1 MCTHKRW
8 ADDPG
13 QSTGAIPSTSSPAR
27 ACGRIGMPATQVQAG
42 RALFRQAQAG
52 CRDCLNELMEQH
64 DGLVHAVVRKQILGD
79 LPYDEAIQAGCIGLW
94 RAILGYDP
102 SRGAFSTYAWPS
114 ITRHIWRAVKEA
126 GRLLQTSVV
135 KSADPPLTALAP
147 ELVREASAIHDALHD
162 LVKRQ
167 PTRLRYIITTRYGL
181 DGCPVAFYRE
191 MGERLHLSGERVRQ
205 LHTEALVALRHPAHS
220 QHLRSLLG
228 HHTVADYEWAETLAQ
243 RWLRKR
249 GGRHG

>member
-13 QSTGAIPSTSSPAR
+13 GSTGVIPSTSSPR
-27 ACGRIGMPATQVQAG
+27 SATQVQAG

-64 DGLVHAVVRKQILGD
+64 DGLVHTVVRKQILGD
-79 LPYDEAIQAGCIGLW
+79 LPYDEAVQAGRIGLW

-102 SRGAFSTYAWPS
+102 DRGVAFSTYAWPS
-114 ITRHIWRAVKEA
+114 ITRHVWQAVKEA
-126 GRLLQTSVV
+126 DRFLQRSVV
-135 KSADPPLTALAP
+135 TSTVPSARALDPV
-147 ELVREASAIHDALHD
+147 LVWERRAIHAELHD
-162 LVKRQ
+162 LVQRQ
-167 PTRLRYIITTRYGL
+167 PTRLRDIITTRYGL
-181 DGCPVAFYRE
+181 DGCTVAFYRE
-191 MGERLHLSGERVRQ
+191 IGERLHLSGERVRQ
-205 LHTEALVALRHPAHS
+205 LHTEALVKLRHPAHS
-220 QHLRSLLG
+220 QHLRSLLDY
-228 HHTVADYEWAETLAQ
+228 HTVADYEQAEARAQ

>member
-1 MCTHKRW
+1 
-8 ADDPG
+8 
-13 QSTGAIPSTSSPAR
+13 
-27 ACGRIGMPATQVQAG
+27 
-42 RALFRQAQAG
+42 
-52 CRDCLNELMEQH
+52 MEQH

-79 LPYDEAIQAGCIGLW
+79 LPYDEAIQAGRIGLW

-102 SRGAFSTYAWPS
+102 GRGAFSTYAWPS

-126 GRLLQTSVV
+126 GRFLQSSVGM
-135 KSADPPLTALAP
+135 SAAPPLTALDL
-147 ELVREASAIHDALHD
+147 ERVWEASAIHDALHE

-167 PTRLRYIITTRYGL
+167 PTRLRYIITARYGL

-191 MGERLHLSGERVRQ
+191 IGEHLHLSGERVRQ
-205 LHTEALVALRHPAHS
+205 LHTKALVALRHPAQS
-220 QHLRSLLG
+220 QHLRALLG
-228 HHTVADYEWAETLAQ
+228 HHTVADYEWAEALAQ

>member
-13 QSTGAIPSTSSPAR
+13 QSTGVVPSTSSP
-27 ACGRIGMPATQVQAG
+27 MPAIQVQAG
-42 RALFRQAQAG
+42 RVLFRQAQAG

-79 LPYDEAIQAGCIGLW
+79 LPYDEAIQAGRIGLW
-94 RAILGYDP
+94 RAVLGYDP
-102 SRGAFSTYAWPS
+102 DRGSTFSTYAWPS
-114 ITRHIWRAVKEA
+114 ITHHIWRAVKEG
-126 GRLLQTSVV
+126 GRLFQPSVDM
-135 KSADPPLTALAP
+135 SADPPFRALDP
-147 ELVREASAIHDALHD
+147 ELVWEASAIHDALHD

-167 PTRLRYIITTRYGL
+167 PTRLRYIVTARYGL
-181 DGCPVAFYRE
+181 DGCPAAFYRE

-205 LHTEALVALRHPAHS
+205 LHAEALVALRHPAHS

-228 HHTVADYEWAETLAQ
+228 HHTVADYEWADTLAQ

-249 GGRHG
+249 GGRHD

>member
-1 MCTHKRW
+1 MCTHKKW

-13 QSTGAIPSTSSPAR
+13 QSTGAIPSTSSPV
-27 ACGRIGMPATQVQAG
+27 PATQVQAG

-52 CRDCLNELMEQH
+52 CRDGLNELMEQH

-79 LPYDEAIQAGCIGLW
+79 LPYDEAIQAGRIGLW

-102 SRGAFSTYAWPS
+102 CRGAFSTYAWPS
-114 ITRHIWRAVKEA
+114 ITRHIWRAVKAE
-126 GRLLQTSVV
+126 GRLFQPSVV
-135 KSADPPLTALAP
+135 MSADLPLTALDP
-147 ELVREASAIHDALHD
+147 ELIWEACAIHDALHD

-167 PTRLRYIITTRYGL
+167 PTRLRYIITTRYAL
-181 DGCPVAFYRE
+181 DGSPAAFYRE
-191 MGERLHLSGERVRQ
+191 IGAHLHLSGERVRQ

-228 HHTVADYEWAETLAQ
+228 YHTVASYQRAETLAQ

>member
-8 ADDPG
+8 ADGPG
-13 QSTGAIPSTSSPAR
+13 GSTGAVPSTSSPV
-27 ACGRIGMPATQVQAG
+27 PATQVQVG

-52 CRDCLNELMEQH
+52 CRDCLDELMEKH

-79 LPYDEAIQAGCIGLW
+79 LPYDEAIQAGRTGLW

-102 SRGAFSTYAWPS
+102 DRGVAFSTYAWPS
-114 ITRHIWRAVKEA
+114 ITRHVWRAVKEA
-126 GRLLQTSVV
+126 ERFLQRSVV
-135 KSADPPLTALAP
+135 TSTAPSARALDPALVW
-147 ELVREASAIHDALHD
+147 ERRAIHAALHD

-167 PTRLRYIITTRYGL
+167 PTRLRDIITTRYGL

-191 MGERLHLSGERVRQ
+191 IGERLQLSGERVRQ
-205 LHTEALVALRHPAHS
+205 LHSEALVRLRHPAQS
-220 QHLRSLLG
+220 QHLRALLG
-228 HHTVADYEWAETLAQ
+228 HHTVADYEWAETLAH

-249 GGRHG
+249 GGRHD

>member
-8 ADDPG
+8 TDDPG
-13 QSTGAIPSTSSPAR
+13 ESTRVVPSTSSPR
-27 ACGRIGMPATQVQAG
+27 RATQVQAG

-64 DGLVHAVVRKQILGD
+64 DGLVHAVVRRQILGD
-79 LPYDEAIQAGCIGLW
+79 LPYDEAIQAGRIGLW
-94 RAILGYDP
+94 RAVLGYDP
-102 SRGAFSTYAWPS
+102 DRGAFSTYAWPS
-114 ITRHIWRAVKEA
+114 ITRHVWRAVKEA
-126 GRLLQTSVV
+126 GRFLQPSVV
-135 KSADPPLTALAP
+135 MSADPPLTALDA
-147 ELVREASAIHDALHD
+147 ELVWEASAIHNALHD
-162 LVKRQ
+162 LVKQQ

-181 DGCPVAFYRE
+181 AGYPAAFYRE
-191 MGERLHLSGERVRQ
+191 IGAYLHLSGERVRQ

-228 HHTVADYEWAETLAQ
+228 YHTVASYEWAETLAQ

-249 GGRHG
+249 GGHHD